1 MKRFAI
7 ILLSLAALGACTQ
20 QALQTT
26 YDKQTTNIESFI
38 SAQMKA
44 DETATLTRTG
54 GAYRLTLNDTL
65 DPTRD
70 SLGWNGSVTLNY
82 ALYVLSGSSVSAQN
96 LVATS
101 LESVATAAG
110 WKLSDTD
117 QYHPVTL
124 SMQEDLLEGLK
135 MGLYGV
141 QPQDEAY
148 ILFTGKYG
156 YGSREQGTIPA
167 KSALV
172 YHVWIDSIE

>member
-1 MKRFAI
+1 MKKSII
-7 ILLSLAALGACTQ
+7 ILLSVIALGACTQ

-54 GAYRLTLNDTL
+54 GAYRLTLHDTL

-70 SLGWNGSVTLNY
+70 SLGWNGSVTFDY
-82 ALYVLSGSSVSAQN
+82 ALYLLTGSSISASN
-96 LVATS
+96 LVSTNV
-101 LESVATAAG
+101 ESVAKAAG
-110 WKLSDTD
+110 WDLSDKS
-117 QYHPVTL
+117 QFQPVTL
-124 SMQEDLLEGLK
+124 NMKDDILEGLK
-135 MGLYGV
+135 MGLFGV
-141 QPQDEAY
+141 QPDDEAF

-156 YGSREQGTIPA
+156 FGSSEQGTIPA

-172 YHVWIDSIE
+172 YHVAIHSIE

>member
-1 MKRFAI
+1 MKRLTV
-7 ILLSLAALGACTQ
+7 ILLSLILGACTQ

-38 SAQMKA
+38 STQMKA

-54 GAYRLTLNDTL
+54 GAYRLTLHDTM

-70 SLGWNGSVTLNY
+70 SLGWNGKVTFDY
-82 ALYVLSGSSVSAQN
+82 ALYVLSSSSVSNSN

-101 LESVATAAG
+101 LEDVATAAG
-110 WKLSDTD
+110 WNLSDKD
-117 QYHPVTL
+117 QFQKVTL
-124 SMQEDLLEGLK
+124 SMQDDMLEGLK

-141 QPQDEAY
+141 QPLDEAY

>member
-1 MKRFAI
+1 MRKMTV
-7 ILLSLAALGACTQ
+7 ILLSLAFAGACTQ

-54 GAYRLTLNDTL
+54 GAYRVTLNDTL

-70 SLGWNGSVTLNY
+70 SLGWNGKVTMDY
-82 ALYVLSGSSVSAQN
+82 ALYVLTGASVSASN

-101 LESVATAAG
+101 LESVAQAAG
-110 WKLSDTD
+110 WDLSDKS
-117 QYHPVTL
+117 QFQQVTVD
-124 SMQEDLLEGLK
+124 MQDDILEGLK

-167 KSALV
+167 KSGLV
-172 YHVWIDSIE
+172 YHVWIESIE